1 MKNFAVIGN
10 PISHSLSPEMHNA
23 AILDLGIDAHYTRKR
38 LSIEQFDTEFPLF
51 LEKIEGC
58 NVTVPF
64 KERVIPFLDELD
76 DFARKCGA
84 VNTIVRR
91 NSKWVGYNTDGLG
104 YLLGLTEKRALHK
117 NDHVL
122 LIGAGGASKGIYLA
136 LKEKVGCQ
144 VTVANRTIQ
153 KAAEMIRDFENDR
166 AISLDM
172 AEEELGSFTIVI
184 QTTSIGLPKTIDE
197 TPISLHH
204 LKPGTICSDIIYN
217 PAKTLFLKEAEKRQA
232 IIQNGLPMFIHQGAL
247 AFRLWTGQKPST
259 DVMKKAVLAS
269 L

>member
-23 AILDLGIDAHYTRKR
+23 AILDLGIDADYTRKQ
-38 LSIEQFDTEFPLF
+38 LSIEQFDKEFPLF
-51 LEKIEGC
+51 LKKIDGC

-76 DFARKCGA
+76 DFAKKCGA
-84 VNTIVRR
+84 VNTIVQR

-104 YLLGLTEKRALHK
+104 YLLGLAEKRALHK
-117 NDHVL
+117 NDRVL

-136 LKEKVGCQ
+136 LKKKVGCQ

-172 AEEELGSFTIVI
+172 AEEELGDFTVVI

-217 PAKTLFLKEAEKRQA
+217 PAKTLFLKEAEKRQG

-247 AFRLWTGQKPST
+247 AFSLWTGQKPST